1 MNKPESIPA
10 DLVFEHWRKDP
21 DYLRAFQDLEDEFA
35 MARMF
40 INARSEAGLA
50 QQELAEKMGASQTY
64 IARLEGRKKMPSTR
78 ILNRIAKA
86 TGNRVVI
93 NFVPLVANRS

>member
-1 MNKPESIPA
+1 
-10 DLVFEHWRKDP
+10 
-21 DYLRAFQDLEDEFA
+21 
-35 MARMF
+35 
-40 INARSEAGLA
+40 
-50 QQELAEKMGASQTY
+50 MGASQTY